1 MGCEEWGVYV
11 LTRSGRSPRST
22 RAQEVERDELG
33 VFFVFVFCVREVRF
47 LQLEFQLAPRA
58 LGVPRALSSF
68 PFSVSDMVS
77 MGRFCGL
84 VSVFVVHAVSLQDW
98 HDPVF
103 QHPAGWHSS
112 SDISRI
118 RSRVSA
124 GDEPWQSAAL
134 RLLNDTSLTSDYEP
148 SAKTTVCRGTGGKE
162 CGGSM
167 ELERDS
173 MAAYYLMLRWI
184 ASGGD
189 AQWSKAAARIVDAWS
204 STLVNFTGHDQMLA
218 AGIYGAH
225 FAQAAELVAVADPEW
240 KGKARAQKMFAE
252 VFHPVCEW
260 FCGGATQQVQRCDHG
275 ANGNWDASCMSGV
288 ASWAVFLDNRT
299 MLETVANYYRNGRG
313 NGRLT
318 HYVYPSGQA
327 QESGRDQAHT
337 QDGLEHL
344 LETALL

>member
-1 MGCEEWGVYV
+1 MV
-11 LTRSGRSPRST
+11 L
-22 RAQEVERDELG
+22 
-33 VFFVFVFCVREVRF
+33 
-47 LQLEFQLAPRA
+47 
-58 LGVPRALSSF
+58 
-68 PFSVSDMVS
+68 
-77 MGRFCGL
+77 MGRLFGL
-84 VSVFVVHAVSLQDW
+84 AILCAVRAVPSQGW
-98 HDPVF
+98 QEPMF
-103 QHPAGWHSS
+103 QHPAGWHSA

-124 GDEPWQSAAL
+124 SDEPWHSAAL
-134 RLLNDTSLTSDYEP
+134 RLLNDTSLTTGYEP
-148 SAKTTVCRGTGGKE
+148 SAKATVCRGTGGKE

-189 AQWSKAAARIVDAWS
+189 VQWSAAAARIVDAWS

-218 AGIYGAH
+218 AGIYGSH
-225 FAQAAELVAVADPEW
+225 FAQAAELVAAADPAW
-240 KGKARAQKMFAE
+240 QGKKRAQKMFAE

-260 FCGGATQQVQRCDHG
+260 FCGGATQQLQRCDHG

-299 MLETVANYYRNGRG
+299 MLETVADYYRNGRG
-313 NGRLT
+313 NGRLS
-318 HYVYPSGQA
+318 HYVYPTGQA

-344 LETALL
+344 LETAFL